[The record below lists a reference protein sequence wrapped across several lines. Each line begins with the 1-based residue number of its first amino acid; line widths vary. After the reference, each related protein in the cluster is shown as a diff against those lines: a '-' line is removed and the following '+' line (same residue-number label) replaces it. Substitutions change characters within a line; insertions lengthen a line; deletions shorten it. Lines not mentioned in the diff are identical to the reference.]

1 MSQFDFDSAQKL
13 HVNDACF
20 DGVEDLPEEYQK
32 VVRDSFEKGEILA
45 APEPEPSATKPKAT
59 TSKGKGKGKG
69 KGKKQADSEIET
81 DVAKPKRKGKK
92 RVSDEM
98 DNEAS
103 ASEPEYVP
111 KRTRSRATKIEEE

>member
-1 MSQFDFDSAQKL
+1 MPQFDYESAQKL
-13 HVNDACF
+13 HMNDACVN
-20 DGVEDLPEEYQK
+20 GVEDLPEEYQK

-59 TSKGKGKGKG
+59 TSKGEGKS
-69 KGKKQADSEIET
+69 KKQADSEAKT
-81 DVAKPKRKGKK
+81 DAPKPKRKGKK
-92 RVSDEM
+92 RGSDEI
-98 DNEAS
+98 DDENS

>member
-13 HVNDACF
+13 HVNDAYF
-20 DGVEDLPEEYQK
+20 DRVEDLPEEYQK

-69 KGKKQADSEIET
+69 KKQANSEIET

-98 DNEAS
+98 DDEDS

>member
-59 TSKGKGKGKG
+59 TSKGKGKGK
-69 KGKKQADSEIET
+69 KQANSEIET

-98 DNEAS
+98 DDEDS